1 VKKVGYVYHPYFLKH
16 ISQDYHPENPQR
28 LKVIEKALDKS
39 GLKKKLVMI
48 DPEPAAPEDILL
60 NHSEKLYK
68 LIESTQA
75 YEYGNI
81 DPDTYYC
88 RDSYAA
94 AMLAAGGAI
103 KAGRMVMEGAID
115 SAFCAL
121 RPPGHHAEPHRAM
134 GFCLFNNIA
143 ILARRMMKDYHLERI
158 AIFDWDGHHG
168 NGTQWSF
175 YDTDKVYYCSLHQY
189 PWYPGTGRA
198 NEIGKGVGEG
208 YNLNF
213 PMPPGTGDAE
223 FINTIKNGWVNAM
236 EKYKPELL
244 LVSAGY
250 DAFADD
256 PYVLLD
262 VTEKGLNAAMRE
274 SKCAAEIYC
283 GGKMIV
289 LLEGGYVYD
298 FLANTIVNHIK
309 IMME

>member
-1 VKKVGYVYHPYFLKH
+1 MKKVGYVYHPDYLKH
-16 ISQDYHPENPQR
+16 TSQGYHPENPHR
-28 LKVIEKALDKS
+28 LKAIEKALDES
-39 GLKKKLVMI
+39 GLRKKLVII
-48 DPEPAAPEDILL
+48 DPEPALPEDILL

-68 LIESTQA
+68 LIESTQT
-75 YEYGNI
+75 YDFGNI

-88 RDSYAA
+88 RDSYAT
-94 AMLAAGGAI
+94 AMLAVGGAI
-103 KAGRMVMEGAID
+103 KAGRMVMDGSID
-115 SAFCAL
+115 SAFCSL

-143 ILARRMMKDYHLERI
+143 ILAHRLMKDYNLERI

-175 YDTDKVYYCSLHQY
+175 YDTAKVHYCSLHQY
-189 PWYPGTGRA
+189 PWYPGSGRA
-198 NEIGKGVGEG
+198 NEVGKSEGEG

-213 PMPPGTGDAE
+213 PLAAGTGDEE
-223 FINTIKNGWVNAM
+223 FISAVKDGWVNAM

-244 LVSAGY
+244 LISAGY

-256 PYVLLD
+256 PYVYLD
-262 VTEKGLNAAMRE
+262 VTEEGLNIAMRE
-274 SKCAAEIYC
+274 SRRVAETYC
-283 GGKMIV
+283 GGKMIA

-298 FLANTIVNHIK
+298 FLGKTVVNHIK